1 MPPQLRLHPGQLTD
15 LAEIRDTS
23 PELLRA
29 IAERFRTVS
38 PRPMRPMELHREIS
52 QALGDKPDAAHRILR
67 TLLSLQA
74 IIRQRRLTADEVV
87 EAVRQGLEASDP
99 RWEAAEMERW
109 RSVEPS
115 FKELLVAP
123 VVRLV
128 SATLDLMYEYQNLL
142 QSARVITDIR
152 PVFSEDA
159 ARIEGSVVSHTL
171 RIRYDS
177 TEGDH
182 SISIAMDE
190 SDIRELQKQCQ
201 RALLK
206 AQTARSLMVQQA
218 NVPTVISGDGSNA
231 EA

>member
-1 MPPQLRLHPGQLTD
+1 MPPQLRLHPSQQAD

-29 IAERFRTVS
+29 IAERFRATT
-38 PRPMRPMELHREIS
+38 PRPMRPKEMHREIT
-52 QALGDKPDAAHRILR
+52 QVLGDKPEAASRIIR
-67 TLLSLQA
+67 PLLSLQA
-74 IIRQRRLTADEVV
+74 IIRQRGLTADEVV
-87 EAVRQGLEASDP
+87 DAVRHALEGSDP
-99 RWEAAEMERW
+99 RWEAGELERW
-109 RSVEPS
+109 RSVES
-115 FKELLVAP
+115 LFKQLLISP

-128 SATLDLMYEYQNLL
+128 STTLDLMYEYENLL
-142 QSARVITDIR
+142 QSARVVTDIR
-152 PVFSEDA
+152 PVFSENA
-159 ARIEGSVVSHTL
+159 SRIDGSVVSHTL

-190 SDIRELQKQCQ
+190 SDMRELEKQCK

-206 AQTARSLMVQQA
+206 AQTARILMAEQA
-218 NVPTVISGDGSNA
+218 NVPTVISGDDSDA